1 MTTRAAYVV
10 SWMTQARNYSG
21 LKRFMVGVGER
32 GRVGKERCGQPS
44 PDPGQSGTIDG
55 GCQGFAEEAGAR
67 RAILSGMIAVGSF
80 LVIGKLIAAAKEIVV
95 ASRFGVSD
103 IVDAYQFSF
112 TLTQWPAT
120 FLGAAMVSVIV
131 PLFSTATQDDLH
143 RKRIYSR
150 LFGYVLFASVGIG
163 CISLLAF
170 PFIVSSGIFS
180 FTAIQESR
188 VVTMVTLLSLVIP
201 AAIASRF
208 LAGCTMAARSHV
220 NTLFECLPALA
231 ILVFVGCV
239 PLEQSLVLGGMTG
252 IFVQCILLAG
262 SVAILGTLVRPRLEL
277 PGEEEYRI
285 FGAFGVFVLAYL
297 LLGSVEIIDQIAA
310 ASLPPGSLATL
321 GYANR
326 VLALVLGIVATTICR
341 SLLPVLSAYNGEG
354 KQIRP
359 RFVLVLLGMLI
370 SAAAVGAI
378 AIAWFSGDIIRV
390 LFERGAFGS
399 SDTERVASALRWG
412 VTRVPPYLMTIV
424 LMYAITSQQRA
435 RPLLLLG
442 LVTSVGKL
450 TATLLLLPWLG
461 FHGLLL
467 SSTVAYCGA
476 AGFALWIFLAGKQLR
491 RRRLQFM
498 PTG

>member
-1 MTTRAAYVV
+1 MTTRAANVV
-10 SWMTQARNYSG
+10 SWLTQARNYPG
-21 LKRFMVGVGER
+21 LKRLMAGVGER
-32 GRVGKERCGQPS
+32 GRVSKERGRQSS
-44 PDPGQSGTIDG
+44 PNPGKSGTTDG

-120 FLGAAMVSVIV
+120 FIGAAMVSVIV
-131 PLFSTATQDDLH
+131 PIFSVASEDDLN

-150 LFGYVLFASVGIG
+150 LFGYVLFASIVIG
-163 CISLLAF
+163 CISLLVF
-170 PFIVSSGIFS
+170 PFIVRSGIFS
-180 FTAIQESR
+180 FAPIQESR
-188 VVTMVTLLSLVIP
+188 VVTMVTLLSLVGP
-201 AAIASRF
+201 ASIASRF

-220 NTLFECLPALA
+220 NTLFECLPAFA

-252 IFVQCILLAG
+252 ILVQCILLTS

-277 PGEEEYRI
+277 PGKAECRI
-285 FGAFGVFVLAYL
+285 FRAFGVFVLAYL

-310 ASLPPGSLATL
+310 ASLPRGSLATL

-341 SLLPVLSAYNGEG
+341 SLLPVLSTYNGEG
-354 KQIRP
+354 KRIRP

-370 SAAAVGAI
+370 SAAAIGAG

-442 LVTSVGKL
+442 LVTSVGKMI
-450 TATLLLLPWLG
+450 ATLLLLPWLG
-461 FHGLLL
+461 LHGLLL
-467 SSTVAYCGA
+467 SSTVAYCGTA
-476 AGFALWIFLAGKQLR
+476 VVALWSFLAGNHLR
-491 RRRLQFM
+491 QKRQQFVSI
-498 PTG
+498 